1 MFVKIWKIFLFS
13 KITPDVELGVITGAE
28 LSNDEELAVF
38 INQMVAAKTPLEIP
52 SFLVSHDLLVPVWK
66 NVFCELG
73 CYLGHTDAKVGVV
86 DVKIVRDAPNNDQ
99 VEPLPFQ
106 LPCEASRASS
116 ESLLLIVHCYH
127 YFFVAWEYF
136 SFVIFCKIHDW

>member
-1 MFVKIWKIFLFS
+1 MENICS

-38 INQMVAAKTPLEIP
+38 INQMVATKTPLEIP
-52 SFLVSHDLLVPVWK
+52 SLLVSHDLLVPVWK

-73 CYLGHTDAKVGVV
+73 CHLGDTDAKVGVV

-99 VEPLPFQ
+99 EEPLSFQ
-106 LPCEASRASS
+106 LPCEASRASC

-136 SFVIFCKIHDW
+136 SFVIFCKTYDE